1 MADVSKLKDQLAANE
16 SRRNALAAQ
25 IGPLTDDAKYAYSAW
40 QSAESTPNETGNFFA
55 NGQSFTNK
63 QDYVAYTKSAFDSAN
78 ARRKEKA
85 IEFNALFPE
94 KDALEKQIA
103 EAGST
108 PDAPADK
115 EATSNV
121 DNAATAKQEQQPT
134 EKTND
139 APSLEE
145 QTNKELAAAYGYKDT
160 NVTNSDPK
168 EFKGESGKPAPD
180 VPDSVTSSQAAQ
192 VAYDDDGH
200 LLPGFEEDENGDAHY
215 TADTPHQTIFKPGD
229 AGGGAEGTGASTRAS
244 KSTASA
250 KPPAP
255 AEATWAGPK
264 DMRVYIKVPSSYY
277 KNLYSTEVQQAQG
290 ILFPYTPSISYDTQ
304 ASYGSVNPLH
314 SNYTQ
319 YFFKNSAIS
328 AIQISGKFTVQNE
341 AEATVWMSIIE
352 MSRLLL
358 KMPFG
363 ADTNSGSAPPVC
375 RLHGYGDWIFNNVP
389 VAITSFK
396 FDLPDGVDYIAKSQN
411 GYGNTMVPTV
421 STLTYGLIPIYSR
434 QEIRDFGI
442 DKWLSGN
449 LTGKGYL

>member
-1 MADVSKLKDQLAANE
+1 MADVAQLQSQLAANE
-16 SRRNALAAQ
+16 SKRNALAAQ
-25 IGPLTDDAKYAYSAW
+25 LGPMTDAAQLAYKT
-40 QSAESTPNETGNFFA
+40 AEFFNPAGKQYSEFWTGSL
-55 NGQSFTNK
+55 NGQKFTDPQALYEAAK
-63 QDYVAYTKSAFDSAN
+63 ADFQAKADLRQAT
-78 ARRKEKA
+78 A

-94 KDALEKQIA
+94 KDDLEKQIA
-103 EAGST
+103 EAGEDPAA
-108 PDAPADK
+108 PDGK
-115 EATSNV
+115 EATT
-121 DNAATAKQEQQPT
+121 NAEN
-134 EKTND
+134 KTNKDNGANAPTTD
-139 APSLEE
+139 ATVLSEASVNQSLGE
-145 QTNKELAAAYGYKDT
+145 AYGLPPT
-160 NVTNSDPK
+160 TSDPSV
-168 EFKGESGKPAPD
+168 FKGESGKPAPD

-200 LLPGFEEDENGDAHY
+200 LMPGYEEDENGNAHY
-215 TADTPHQTIFKPGD
+215 TADTPHKTIFKPAD
-229 AGGGAEGTGASTRAS
+229 DGGGGDGTGASTRATRS
-244 KSTASA
+244 VVAGKQS
-250 KPPAP
+250 AP

-264 DMRVYIKVPSSYY
+264 DMRVYIKVPSDYY
-277 KNLYSTEVQQAQG
+277 ANIFSKEVQKSQG

-341 AEATVWMSIIE
+341 EEATVWMSVVE
-352 MSRLLL
+352 LSRMLL

-363 ADTNSGSAPPVC
+363 DDKNSGSAPPVC
-375 RLHGYGDWIFNNVP
+375 RLHGYGDWIFNNIP

-421 STLTYGLIPIYSR
+421 STLTYGLIPLYSR
-434 QEIRDFGI
+434 KEIRDFGL
-442 DKWLSGN
+442 DKWRKGE

>member
-40 QSAESTPNETGNFFA
+40 QNAESTQNETGNFFA

-78 ARRKEKA
+78 ARRKEKV
-85 IEFNALFPE
+85 IEFNALIPE
-94 KDALEKQIA
+94 MDALEKQIA

-108 PDAPADK
+108 PDAPTDK

-145 QTNKELAAAYGYKDT
+145 QTNKELAAAYGYTDT

-168 EFKGESGKPAPD
+168 EFKGESGNAP
-180 VPDSVTSSQAAQ
+180 P
-192 VAYDDDGH
+192 
-200 LLPGFEEDENGDAHY
+200 
-215 TADTPHQTIFKPGD
+215 DTPDPDHSASAALPTSAEDGYQLPPDT
-229 AGGGAEGTGASTRAS
+229 GGGNTNSRGGGGYESTGASTRAS
-244 KSTASA
+244 PSTVNASKS
-250 KPPAP
+250 PPAQSKWSGP
-255 AEATWAGPK
+255 A
-264 DMRVYIKVPSSYY
+264 DLRVYIKVPERFY
-277 KNLYSTEVQQAQG
+277 KDLKWPEVKQAGG
-290 ILFPYTPSISYDTQ
+290 ILFPYTPSISYDSQ

-319 YFFKNSAIS
+319 HFFKNSSIS
-328 AIQISGKFTVQNE
+328 NITISGKFTVQNE
-341 AEATVWMSIIE
+341 AEAAIWLTTVEI
-352 MSRLLL
+352 SRLLV

-363 ADTNSGSAPPVC
+363 KDQNAGSAPPVC
-375 RLHGYGDWIFNNVP
+375 RLHAYGDWIFNNVP
-389 VAITSFK
+389 VAVTSFK
-396 FDLPDGVDYIAKSQN
+396 FDLPDGVDYIAR
-411 GYGNTMVPTV
+411 GYDGTGYHTMVPTV
-421 STLTYGLIPIYSR
+421 STFSYTLIPMYSR
-434 QEIRDFGI
+434 QEIRDFSI
-442 DKWLSGN
+442 DEWLTSPSHI
-449 LTGKGYL
+449 GKGYL